1 MFRPGGL
8 RLSAQPIGA
17 TVNASPASTRVT
29 THDWGHCGSLL
40 FDVRLFHPLPCAV
53 SQRPENVRTQFL
65 SLLQSLTRQTFS
77 VEFRAAKKASFRAV
91 LRIRLGVRYPE
102 RYEKS
107 LSERPSLSEAR
118 GLADLLYKLLY
129 QLSQH
134 LSLIPLP

>member
-65 SLLQSLTRQTFS
+65 SLLQVSRRNQ
-77 VEFRAAKKASFRAV
+77 
-91 LRIRLGVRYPE
+91 GVRMQVGLSVRPFVFPGTLRGHE
-102 RYEKS
+102 RREFEEVTSGRLQKTD
-107 LSERPSLSEAR
+107 
-118 GLADLLYKLLY
+118 LAADQRVRIVQIRQPPQPPK
-129 QLSQH
+129 
-134 LSLIPLP
+134 